1 MKLGGQGV
9 GSAISDTPRILR
21 ASLQLPMQLVE
32 GYTGTSTMRLAMDS
46 GEVDG
51 MCGWGWE
58 SIKTT
63 AYDKIKSADL
73 RVVLQSSLER
83 HPEIKDVPTAME
95 YAKDERAR
103 KLIEVDAYN
112 HGTLERVFSLPPG
125 VPEQRLRVL
134 QKAFMIPGMIPSCV
148 KKPKRRS
155 LRSAPLMVRR

>member
-1 MKLGGQGV
+1 
-9 GSAISDTPRILR
+9 
-21 ASLQLPMQLVE
+21 MQLVE
-32 GYTGTSTMRLAMDS
+32 GYTGTSTVRLTMDS

-63 AYDKIKSADL
+63 ADDKTKSADL

-83 HPEIKDVPTAME
+83 HPEIKDVPAAME
-95 YAKDERAR
+95 YAKDEQAR

-125 VPEQRLRVL
+125 VAEQRSNLRRRVL
-134 QKAFMIPGMIPSCV
+134 RDLSYKGSRIERLGIQSGGEHWYKRLEEMLIFN
-148 KKPKRRS
+148 PKI
-155 LRSAPLMVRR
+155 